1 MPGNEAET
9 EELRKFEEKYEE
21 ILSRDPAS
29 ATFIFLAQVLYK
41 QGKVDKAINV
51 LIKGLR
57 YNKKSVTGR
66 FLLGKIYYDRW
77 MIEQAKKEFRTVTEL
92 APDNLA
98 ACRMLVQIYRS
109 EENHDKA
116 LELLRAVHSYHPQ
129 DATIPLEIR
138 ELEDEIIRKKDKDR
152 AFLAVKE
159 RIRTSVESKSVDELI
174 SGIKNYQREL
184 FTETMAD
191 IYIDQGL
198 YEKACSVFQSI
209 LDKEPGNIRI
219 RRKLEETRL
228 YLINKTAGFDTGGR
242 RKI

>member
-1 MPGNEAET
+1 MTGIDSEAE
-9 EELRKFEEKYEE
+9 ELSKFEEKYEQ
-21 ILSRDPAS
+21 ILSRDPSS

-57 YNKKSVTGR
+57 YNKKSITGR

-77 MIEQAKKEFRTVTEL
+77 MIEQAKKEFRTVAEL

-109 EENHDKA
+109 EERHDKA
-116 LELLRAVHSYHPQ
+116 LELLRSVYAYHPQ
-129 DATIPLEIR
+129 DTTIPLEIG
-138 ELEDEIIRKKDKDR
+138 ELEDEIIRKNN
-152 AFLAVKE
+152 KE
-159 RIRTSVESKSVDELI
+159 REFLTAKEGIRSSVESKSVDELI
-174 SGIKNYQREL
+174 SSVKSYDREL

-198 YEKACSVFQSI
+198 YEKACSVLESI
-209 LDKEPGNIRI
+209 LDDEPGNITI
-219 RRKLEETRL
+219 KRKLEETRL
-228 YLINKTAGFDTGGR
+228 YLINKTAGFNTGG
-242 RKI
+242 KI